1 MRQKRQYEYVSKLF
15 QLPLDVNEAL
25 IARAEQDNKKQV
37 SIVLIALR
45 KYLKLSTV
53 AKSKQ

>member
-53 AKSKQ
+53 AKSRQ

>member
-1 MRQKRQYEYVSKLF
+1 MRQKRTYEYVSKLF

-25 IARAEQDNKKQV
+25 VARAKQENKGQV
-37 SIVLIALR
+37 SIVLTALR

-53 AKSKQ
+53 AKSNQ